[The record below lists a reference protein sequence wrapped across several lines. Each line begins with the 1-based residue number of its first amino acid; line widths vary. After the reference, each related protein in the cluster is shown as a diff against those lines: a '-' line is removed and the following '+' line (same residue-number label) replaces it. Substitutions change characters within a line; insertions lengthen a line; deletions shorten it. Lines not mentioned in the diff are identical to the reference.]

1 MAKIRELQPA
11 HESDKVTVDEAARAF
26 KKIQDHSRKRDGSSA
41 VLYDKQYIRRD
52 RSTGRFVAERAEASE
67 PLSRKNGR
75 AKAKKQAV

>member
-52 RSTGRFVAERAEASE
+52 SSTGRFVTERAETSE
-67 PLSRKNGR
+67 QRPRRNGQT
-75 AKAKKQAV
+75 KAK